1 MPKVQVTSHIEID
14 VDEVLEGVAR
24 LDNQELEQFVD
35 RVIALRAQRNAVSL
49 PKNEADLLEQIN
61 RGVPPDVRR
70 RYDDLNDKLHD
81 ETITPAERQ
90 ELLDL
95 SDQIEIADAERMR
108 RLTALAQLRNVS
120 VDTLMAQLG
129 IRRPHY
135 A

>member
-24 LDNQELEQFVD
+24 LNNQELTQFVD

-61 RGVPPDVRR
+61 RGVRPDVRV
-70 RYDDLNDKLHD
+70 RYDELNGKLHD
-81 ETITPAERQ
+81 ETITPEEHQ
-90 ELLDL
+90 ELLEI
-95 SDQIEIADAERMR
+95 SDQIELADAERLR
-108 RLTALAQLRNVS
+108 HLTTLAQLRNVS
-120 VDTLMAQLG
+120 VDTLMTQLG
-129 IRRPHY
+129 IRRANY